1 MEYTSVVVAVD
12 HIVYSKPCRKQAAHQ
27 VSTQCP
33 TGAEVNQKEYLFLY
47 FKKWPSWTK
56 APYKHGTQ
64 DIHVKSL
71 KESREHR

>member
-33 TGAEVNQKEYLFLY
+33 TGAEVNQKEYLGTDY
-47 FKKWPSWTK
+47 FCILKNGL
-56 APYKHGTQ
+56 HGQRRHT
-64 DIHVKSL
+64 SM
-71 KESREHR
+71 EHKIFM